1 MGPAMDHQISRNLF
15 SHCITAAALLNCD
28 EGLREQ
34 LETLRAR
41 IAPEHVGR
49 LGQLQVWL
57 EATADRYNRHRH
69 GPHRRGLPPGDAIT
83 EDSVELFAAVRRSLE
98 LRGDGATG
106 WSMGWKVISVPSGRV
121 G

>member
-15 SHCITAAALLNCD
+15 SPCITAAALLNCD

-41 IAPEHVGR
+41 IAPDQVGR

-57 EATADRYNRHRH
+57 EDKDDPNNRHLQVS
-69 GPHRRGLPPGDAIT
+69 PLWGLHPGDAIT